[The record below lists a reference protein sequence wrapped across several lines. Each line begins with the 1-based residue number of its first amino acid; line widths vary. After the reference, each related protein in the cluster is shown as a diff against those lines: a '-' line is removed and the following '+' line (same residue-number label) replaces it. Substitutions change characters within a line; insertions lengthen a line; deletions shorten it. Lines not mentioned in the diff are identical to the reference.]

1 MATQILPGP
10 SPSVRRWIPDSA
22 PRLRPSDPIVL
33 LRPPYA
39 EQDLRPALPD
49 ISAMTVIP
57 GSIVGVQ
64 ITRPV
69 VDPVPLLALTR
80 DLSRRRPDCPVGVFL
95 AMEPED
101 VVLTAT
107 RLAPLRFRAVVSVGP
122 AMESVLRD
130 VLTDPSTLASDVV
143 DWLEQRSIR
152 LNPNQANLLERILAE
167 AADHADLT
175 TLLGHCV
182 IPSSSA
188 RFRLRK
194 RGLPSPTQWFQLA
207 RALHAALRL
216 QARPDVP
223 LATLARQLGFVDHSA
238 LAHLLRRTLGVTS
251 NEIRGTLG
259 WEWLLHRWFTS
270 RRLLA
275 R

>member
-1 MATQILPGP
+1 
-10 SPSVRRWIPDSA
+10 
-22 PRLRPSDPIVL
+22 
-33 LRPPYA
+33 
-39 EQDLRPALPD
+39 
-49 ISAMTVIP
+49 MTLVP
-57 GSIVGVQ
+57 GSIVGAQ

-69 VDPVPLLALTR
+69 VDTAPLLALNR
-80 DLSRRRPDCPVGVFL
+80 DLSRRRPDCRVGVFL

-107 RLAPLRFRAVVSVGP
+107 RLAPLRFRAVVAVGP
-122 AMESVLRD
+122 GMESVLRE
-130 VLTDPSTLASDVV
+130 VLTDPTTLARDVV

-175 TLLGHCV
+175 TLLEHCV

-216 QARPDVP
+216 QAGPDVP

-270 RRLLA
+270 RRLLT